1 MFHCNASKRN
11 RWLWKRLEYVSV
23 SDEIDKISYDYTE
36 VLSYSSSSLYDRRR
50 SELVIN

>member
-1 MFHCNASKRN
+1 MYLIRFVHEKI
-11 RWLWKRLEYVSV
+11 